1 MAETKKSIL
10 VWYRVPDY
18 DDDEKHNDKSAP
30 EVAIFNEKMS
40 AAFRDMLNVA
50 PVFKPDTLKDDYYQL
65 LTGPNVRSPET
76 GLTALKHFKAIANKD
91 YDLLRST
98 CINDLVWACEK
109 HDIVGKTLE
118 EYIDHLTLGQSQT
131 KEIKFAFP
139 GLVSIGTQFAMIH
152 YEYHFKTFG
161 TPVEVGYKSGKH
173 IKWAQFAFNKER
185 LITRISHPDSV
196 TARVSETVKHFT
208 A

>member
-18 DDDEKHNDKSAP
+18 DDDEKHNDKAEP

-40 AAFRDMLNVA
+40 AAFREMLNVA

-65 LTGPNVRSPET
+65 LTGPHVRSPET
-76 GLTALKHFKAIANKD
+76 GITTLKHFKAIANKD

-98 CINDLVWACEK
+98 CTNDLVWACEK
-109 HDIVGKTLE
+109 HDIVGETLE
-118 EYIDHLTLGQSQT
+118 EYIDHLTLGQSEN
-131 KEIKFAFP
+131 KEINFVFH

-152 YEYHFKTFG
+152 YEYNFKTFG
-161 TPVEVGYKSGKH
+161 NAHDVGYKSGKCS
-173 IKWAQFAFNKER
+173 KWAQFAFNKER

-196 TARVSETVKHFT
+196 TARVSETLKHFT